1 MIVRISRVDQ
11 PPVSGV
17 PVAGANAGSIV
28 SMSIDRYTGE
38 FLPGEHHQQNVT
50 LPISPSLHLPTR
62 SWIFLMIPA
71 VPMVSISLAS
81 TISNPT

>member
-1 MIVRISRVDQ
+1 MVRISRVDH

-38 FLPGEHHQQNVT
+38 FLPREQHQQDVT
-50 LPISPSLHLPTR
+50 LPTLPLWHLPTR

-71 VPMVSISLAS
+71 VPIVSISLAS